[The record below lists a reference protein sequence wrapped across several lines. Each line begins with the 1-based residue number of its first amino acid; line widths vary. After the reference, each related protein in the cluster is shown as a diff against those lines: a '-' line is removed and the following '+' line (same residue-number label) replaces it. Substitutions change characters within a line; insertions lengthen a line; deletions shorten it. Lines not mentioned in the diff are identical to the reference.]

1 MNSIFGSLSTDSLP
15 DGYGDEGQVSTPTAG
30 AVGGLGFADAM
41 QVAGSGSVSPFG
53 YDADMSGLP
62 SGAYGDYGLF
72 EGMKQRRQ
80 ERKDS
85 RLQAQTGY
93 ISGGWDDEEE
103 ASGGEEDSGGRFKL
117 FGSEGYFGKEARG
130 ERKAGRQES
139 RAAKAADKKKKK
151 PMSGQ
156 RAANIGAGLG
166 AFFSQAAPTVAGLF
180 GPQQQLEPMDD
191 GGGYTPPPKSG
202 ASPLLIGGAVVGGLL
217 LVGGIVYAASQS
229 GKE

>member
-15 DGYGDEGQVSTPTAG
+15 AGYGDEGQASTPTG
-30 AVGGLGFADAM
+30 GIVGGLGFADAM

-53 YDADMSGLP
+53 HDADMSGLP
-62 SGAYGDYGLF
+62 SSQYGDYGLF

-80 ERKDS
+80 ERKDN

-103 ASGGEEDSGGRFKL
+103 ASAGEEDSGGRFKL

-130 ERKAGRQES
+130 ERKASRQE
-139 RAAKAADKKKKK
+139 KAGDKKKKK

-202 ASPLLIGGAVVGGLL
+202 VSPLVIGGAVVGGLL
-217 LVGGIVYAASQS
+217 LIGGIGIALSQS

>member
-15 DGYGDEGQVSTPTAG
+15 DGYGDEGQVSNPTG
-30 AVGGLGFADAM
+30 GTVGGLGFADAM

-62 SGAYGDYGLF
+62 SGEYAGWLAD
-72 EGMKQRRQ
+72 RRAA
-80 ERKDS
+80 KS
-85 RLQAQTGY
+85 AGA
-93 ISGGWDDEEE
+93 E
-103 ASGGEEDSGGRFKL
+103 AGGEEDSGGRTKL
-117 FGSEGYFGKEARG
+117 FGSEGYFGKEARTD
-130 ERKAGRQES
+130 RQETRQGK
-139 RAAKAADKKKKK
+139 RALKQFEKDYAKAEKEAAGGGKKGKKKK

-166 AFFSQAAPTVAGLF
+166 SFFAQAAPTVAGLF
-180 GPQQQLEPMDD
+180 GPQQQLEPMDS

-202 ASPLLIGGAVVGGLL
+202 TSPLLIGGAVVGGLL
-217 LVGGIVYAASQS
+217 LIGGIAFAVSSS